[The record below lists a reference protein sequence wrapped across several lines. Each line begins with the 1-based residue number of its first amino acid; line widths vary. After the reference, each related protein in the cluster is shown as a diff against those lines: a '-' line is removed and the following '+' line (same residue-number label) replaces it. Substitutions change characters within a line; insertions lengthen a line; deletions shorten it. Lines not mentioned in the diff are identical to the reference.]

1 MCACAC
7 VCVFQAQE
15 MMSLGSSHPSPEQRG
30 MARLKPSV
38 QTGKKQGTIHNLFV
52 FDGKPFYVKKTTQ
65 IAQDRI
71 KQLEKWTSQKIPQG
85 LWDF

>member
-1 MCACAC
+1 
-7 VCVFQAQE
+7 

-52 FDGKPFYVKKTTQ
+52 FDGKPFYVKKTIQ
-65 IAQDRI
+65 IPQDRI
-71 KQLEKWTSQKIPQG
+71 KRLKNGRPRKFPRDYGTSEN
-85 LWDF
+85 L